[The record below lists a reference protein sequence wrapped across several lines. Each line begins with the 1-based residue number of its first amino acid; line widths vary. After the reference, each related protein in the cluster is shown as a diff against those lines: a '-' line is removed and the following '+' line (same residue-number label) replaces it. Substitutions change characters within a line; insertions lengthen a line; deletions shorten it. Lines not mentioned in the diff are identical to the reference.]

1 MSQKKYPITLFLTI
15 WLGIFV
21 CPLCLP
27 AWRDINSF
35 YMITNVSISHNSTNN
50 SNGILTSGSNEMD
63 LSKLLPVFR
72 MSGNSLINA
81 RDLHKALGSKQEFR
95 HWIKDRISRCDLI
108 ENEEYIVIEYDYVGN
123 LLNNRQDKN
132 ILSDNQRVAKRD
144 YGFTFDACKEVAMVE
159 NNAIGKKI
167 RRYFIEKEKESKP
180 RNLPEALRSLANQLE
195 ENERLSMELEKNKI
209 LVEHER
215 QEKDIAVKTLESK
228 QRDIDFSETFEKI
241 GENDMLIREVA
252 KKLEQNGVITAE
264 KSLREFLIAI
274 HFFTQDSGRGK
285 WELTA
290 RMVGSGYARY
300 RSYYIDAYSGEEVH
314 TQTVYVTGKGYK
326 WILAYILGKGRK
338 LFLSMKGNRIKAS

>member
-35 YMITNVSISHNSTNN
+35 YMITNVSIFHNSTNN
-50 SNGILTSGSNEMD
+50 SNGILTSGSNEMGLSTVFSYNGSGITFKTNNGITYVNATEMAKPFKKRPNDYLSLSSANELIRAITRKYGNADFQPVTIIRGTVNPGTWMCED
-63 LSKLLPVFR
+63 LALDFAQWLSVDFR
-72 MSGNSLINA
+72 LWC
-81 RDLHKALGSKQEFR
+81 L
-95 HWIKDRISRCDLI
+95 DRIKELLTTGKSIIPNFNDPA
-108 ENEEYIVIEYDYVGN
+108 EAAEAWAKEYRE
-123 LLNNRQDKN
+123 
-132 ILSDNQRVAKRD
+132 KRR
-144 YGFTFDACKEVAMVE
+144 M
-159 NNAIGKKI
+159 
-167 RRYFIEKEKESKP
+167 ES
-180 RNLPEALRSLANQLE
+180 LMLE
-195 ENERLSMELEKNKI
+195 EKARADQEEREKI
-209 LVEHER
+209 T
-215 QEKDIAVKTLESK
+215 AVKTLESK
-228 QRDIDFSETFEKI
+228 QRDIDFSETFEKV

-290 RMVGSGYARY
+290 RMVEAGYARY
-300 RSYYIDAYSGEEVH
+300 RSYYIDTYSGDEIH
-314 TQTVYVTGKGYK
+314 TQTVYVTGKGYR
-326 WILAYILGKGRK
+326 WILSYILGRGRK